1 MLTTTNS
8 SRTPVAADTNA
19 VTYRIYAPGGTSAL
33 LTGSFSVTPVD
44 SQTGLYQA
52 TGLQITVGN
61 NFAAGNVYHARI
73 AYAISSVN
81 YCDEIS
87 FVAV

>member
-8 SRTPVAADTNA
+8 SRTPVAADSNA
-19 VTYRIYAPGGTSAL
+19 ITYRIYSPSGTSAL

-61 NFAAGNVYHARI
+61 NFAAGNIYHVRC
-73 AYAISSVN
+73 AYAISSAQ
-81 YCDEIS
+81 YCDELS
-87 FVAV
+87 FMVV